1 MIYHQMRTC
10 HRLSACNGYI
20 CTALPVRS
28 VVVAVLP
35 FSCMYFCMYFKL
47 TDHAFKIAT
56 HRARKEENAQSVR
69 RQSKPEKG
77 TKRTLLSRAPSI
89 GACFCV
95 RARLF
100 SSSLSKVARQRV
112 LFTSQTFD
120 ARRLRVP

>member
-1 MIYHQMRTC
+1 MIYHQICTC
-10 HRLSACNGYI
+10 HRLSACDGYI

-69 RQSKPEKG
+69 RQSKPEK
-77 TKRTLLSRAPSI
+77 RYEENSSFSRAVHRSV
-89 GACFCV
+89 FLRS
-95 RARLF
+95 RASLF
-100 SSSLSKVARQRV
+100 FFALCCSSMGSFHFSNL
-112 LFTSQTFD
+112 
-120 ARRLRVP
+120 